1 MLNMK
6 IKQIEAPTLLW
17 QGEQFNSAPCFA
29 VAQLLSPVQLF
40 ETPWTAAHEASLS
53 STLAWS

>member
-6 IKQIEAPTLLW
+6 IKQMEAPTLLW
-17 QGEQFNSAPCFA
+17 QGEQFNSAPRFA

-40 ETPWTAAHEASLS
+40 ETLWTAAHEAPLS